1 MADGVDLSVLGGH
14 VCRLERVE
22 PERVAARFGCRR
34 RDRVDRSVGEVGSAA
49 SKCFEAFA
57 KNGNYYSPTIIF
69 EKREREILCEFDAA
83 RYCCGHRLREYL
95 PHRYPHVASC
105 AH

>member
-57 KNGNYYSPTIIF
+57 KNGHYSPTIIF
-69 EKREREILCEFDAA
+69 MNSERKL
-83 RYCCGHRLREYL
+83 
-95 PHRYPHVASC
+95 
-105 AH
+105 